1 MKDVR
6 LLKIIHTADL
16 HLDSRLETNLD
27 SSKAKKRRRE
37 LILSFEN
44 IVGYARREKVRL
56 FIIAGDMF
64 DHKKVT
70 PDTVKTVASII
81 SDASEIDFLIL
92 LGNHDENNPFSNIPE
107 LPSNLKIFSDIWE
120 YHNYDN
126 VTVAGIQIS
135 ELNKNVIYSS
145 LSLSPERYNIAV
157 LHGDI
162 QNEISLSSLKG
173 KNIDYLA
180 LGHIHEH
187 SEGILDERGKYA
199 YCGCPESRGFDESGI
214 KGFYLLDTESREA
227 QFISGFSVRN
237 MFEIEVDISGK
248 NDYGEIK
255 SAVSCALIENGVKEG
270 DMVKIVLTGTYTL
283 DTNKDT
289 AQLLTYLQ
297 NNFFFAKL
305 KDKSKIKIDAENYK
319 NDLSLKGEFV
329 RNVLGSELSDAE
341 KDAAILY
348 GIYALRGEELN

>member
-1 MKDVR
+1 MR

-81 SDASEIDFLIL
+81 SDASEIDFLLL
-92 LGNHDENNPFSNIPE
+92 LGNHDENNPFVNIPE
-107 LPSNLKIFSDIWE
+107 LPSNLKIFSNVWE

-135 ELNKNVIYSS
+135 DINKNIIYSS

-157 LHGDI
+157 MHGDI
-162 QNEISLSSLKG
+162 QSEISLSSLKG

-187 SEGILDERGKYA
+187 SEGTLDERGKYA

-214 KGFYLLDTESREA
+214 KGFYMLDTESRET
-227 QFISGFSVRN
+227 QFISGFSIRN
-237 MFEIEVDISGK
+237 MFEIEVNISGK

-255 SAVSCALIENGVKEG
+255 SAVSCALMDKGVKEG

-305 KDKSKIKIDAENYK
+305 KDKSRMKIDAESYK
-319 NDLSLKGEFV
+319 NDISLKGEFV
-329 RNVLGSELSDAE
+329 RTVLSSELTEAE

-348 GIYALRGEELN
+348 GIYALRGEALE

>member
-1 MKDVR
+1 MR
-6 LLKIIHTADL
+6 HLKIIHTADL

-44 IVGYARREKVRL
+44 VVGYARREKVRL

-92 LGNHDENNPFSNIPE
+92 LGNHDQNNPFSNIPE
-107 LPSNLKIFSDIWE
+107 LPANLKIFSNSWE

-126 VTVAGIQIS
+126 VTVAGMQIS

-162 QNEISLSSLKG
+162 QNEINLASLKG

-187 SEGILDERGKYA
+187 SEGVLDERGKYA
-199 YCGCPESRGFDESGI
+199 YCGCLESRGFDEGGI
-214 KGFYLLDTESREA
+214 KGFYMLDTDSREI
-227 QFISGFSVRN
+227 QFVSGFSIRN

-255 SAVSCALIENGVKEG
+255 NEVSCALMQNGVREC

-289 AQLLTYLQ
+289 DQILTYLQ
-297 NNFFFAKL
+297 NTFFFAKL
-305 KDKSKIKIDAENYK
+305 KDKSKIEINAENYK

-329 RNVLGSELSDAE
+329 RNVLSSELSESE

>member
-1 MKDVR
+1 MR

-27 SSKAKKRRRE
+27 SGKAQKRRRE

-44 IVGYARREKVRL
+44 VVKFARREKVRL
-56 FIIAGDMF
+56 FIIAGDIF

-70 PDTVKTVASII
+70 QNTVQTVASII
-81 SDASEIDFLIL
+81 SDASEIEFLLL
-92 LGNHDENNPFSNIPE
+92 LGNHDKNNPFSLLSETPK
-107 LPSNLKIFSDIWE
+107 NLRIFSDTWQ
-120 YHNYDN
+120 YHNVDN
-126 VTVAGIQIS
+126 VTVAGI
-135 ELNKNVIYSS
+135 ELHDYNKNIIYSS

-157 LHGDI
+157 MHGDI
-162 QNEISLSSLKG
+162 QSDISLSSLKG

-187 SEGILDERGKYA
+187 SEGTLDERGKYA
-199 YCGCPESRGFDESGI
+199 YCGCLESRGFDESGI
-214 KGFYLLDTESREA
+214 KGFYLIDTEMRVP
-227 QFISGFSVRN
+227 QFVSGFAIRN
-237 MFEIEVDISGK
+237 MFEIEVDITDK
-248 NDYGEIK
+248 NDYSAIR
-255 SAVSCALIENGVKEG
+255 SAVACALEKCGAKEN

-289 AQLLTYLQ
+289 AQLLTLLQ
-297 NNFFFAKL
+297 NTFFFAKI
-305 KDKSKIKIDAENYK
+305 KDKSRMEINAENYK

-329 RNVLGSELSDAE
+329 RNVLSSELSDSE

-348 GIYALRGEELN
+348 GIYALRGEEIE